1 MVTHKKTLLT
11 ERETAAFLGV
21 SVSLIR
27 KWRVEG
33 QGGPDYFKIAR
44 AVRYDEDAI
53 KSFLEVRR
61 VSGNHGRVSLGV
73 EEPDTSPDL
82 LVSPP

>member
-61 VSGNHGRVSLGV
+61 VSGNHGR
-73 EEPDTSPDL
+73 EPAQSGQPRRGGARHF
-82 LVSPP
+82 P